1 MNVSLLADSRFTT
14 ARRWSLYAGV
24 YALGCAA
31 LTALLLSDVLGLFAD
46 VVGLPAAVGMPL
58 LATPALV
65 VGALVWWALV
75 ERPDAPTYPRGAAFG
90 LLIALLTGALWTAWF
105 VVVWGLEMLAAGPVR
120 LLVGFVLGAVA
131 VAGVLVGLPITYVRR
146 RSRRASAAAATANSL

>member
-65 VGALVWWALV
+65 AGAGVWWSLV
-75 ERPDAPTYPRGAAFG
+75 ERRGAVTYLRGAADG
-90 LLIALLTGALWTAWF
+90 LLTALVTGGLWTARF
-105 VVVWGLEMLAAGPVR
+105 VAVWGAEMLSAGPVP
-120 LLVGFVLGAVA
+120 LLVGFVLAAVA
-131 VAGVLVGLPITYVRR
+131 VAGVLVGLPFTYARRRARR
-146 RSRRASAAAATANSL
+146 RSDAAATANSL